1 MNSFILGDV
10 NRTMITNFKQLARS
24 DIRTDLL
31 KIVEEGIKAA
41 LPENAL
47 RTRIKLEADRLLFDG
62 HDIDLKGVRRLIIIG
77 FGKASVHMAKVLEG
91 MLGDKIDG
99 GAVICPFKPKERLK
113 RVEVL
118 EGTHPIPTELNVR
131 STERLLK
138 LVKGLTEE
146 DLVLALI
153 SGGGSA
159 LLTRPPKGITVEE
172 KGTTSKL
179 LMQAG
184 ADIKELNAVRK
195 HLSLVKGGQLVRAIW
210 PARLISFIISDVV
223 GDRLDT
229 IASGPTV
236 PDNTTYEEAYMVLKK
251 RGVLEKVPKAVLE
264 HIKAGMSGLRP
275 ETPKPGDAIFSKTL
289 NFVVASNIESLK
301 AMKKA
306 ATSLGYRS
314 LILSGMVEGEARE
327 VGKVIAS
334 ILRTIAERRE
344 PLPPPS
350 CIIMGGETTVKV
362 RGNGIGGRNQ
372 ELALSVALG
381 IGGLRNVAFV
391 SIGSDGIDG
400 VSKAAGAIADGET
413 IERAKRLGLNPEEFL
428 MRNDSHSFFLKLH
441 DAIFTGPTGTNVNDF
456 MVGLTS

>member
-1 MNSFILGDV
+1 
-10 NRTMITNFKQLARS
+10 MITNFKQLARNNVRS
-24 DIRTDLL
+24 DLL
-31 KIVEEGIKAA
+31 RMVEEGIQAA

-47 RTRIKLEADRLLFDG
+47 RNHIKLEANHLRFDG
-62 HDIDLKGVRRLIIIG
+62 HDMDLKKVRRLIIIG
-77 FGKASVHMAKVLEG
+77 FGKASFNMAKVLEDV
-91 MLGDKIDG
+91 LGDKIDE
-99 GAVICPFKPKERLK
+99 GAIIYPFKPKEKLERI
-113 RVEVL
+113 EVL
-118 EGTHPIPTELNVR
+118 DGTHPIPTELNIR

-138 LVKGLTEE
+138 LVEDLTEE

-159 LLTRPPKGITVEE
+159 LLTKPPKGITIEE

-184 ADIKELNAVRK
+184 ADIKELNTVRK

-210 PARLISFIISDVV
+210 PARLISLIISDVV

-236 PDNTTYEEAYMVLKK
+236 PDNTTYEEAYAVLKR
-251 RGVLEKVPKAVLE
+251 RGVVDKVPKTVLE
-264 HIKAGMSGLRP
+264 HIKAGMNGLRP
-275 ETPKPGDAIFSKTL
+275 ETPKPGDGIFSKTL
-289 NFVVASNIESLK
+289 NLIVASNINSLK
-301 AMKKA
+301 AVKRA
-306 ATSLGYRS
+306 ATSLGYRT
-314 LILSGMVEGEARE
+314 LILSSMVEGEARE

-334 ILRTIAERRE
+334 ILRTVIERGE
-344 PLPPPS
+344 PSPPPS

-362 RGNGIGGRNQ
+362 SGNGIGGRNQ

-381 IGGLRNVAFV
+381 IEGLRNAAFI

-428 MRNDSHSFFLKLH
+428 MRNDSHNFFLKLH

>member
-1 MNSFILGDV
+1 
-10 NRTMITNFKQLARS
+10 MITNFKQLARS